1 MENKKIKIL
10 VVDDDPDIIEIIS
23 YNLKKEN
30 YKVFSCYN
38 GTDSIKIAEK
48 EKPDLIILDVMMPGM
63 DGIQVCEKLR
73 SKNEFNNTIIMFL
86 SARGEDFTHIAAYDA
101 GADDFV
107 NKPLKPRLLIS
118 KVRSL
123 LRRTNKI
130 NNVSSMKL
138 NFKGLIIDKE
148 EYTVKINGEKLTL
161 PRKEFELLFMLSSN
175 TGKVIKREE
184 IMNQI
189 WGEDVIVGDRT
200 IDVHIRKLRKKV
212 GSNFIKTIKGI
223 GYKFISTDI

>member
-1 MENKKIKIL
+1 LENKKIKIL
-10 VVDDDPDIIEIIS
+10 VVDDEPDIVEIIS
-23 YNLKKEN
+23 YNLIKEN

-38 GTDSIKIAEK
+38 GDDSIKIAEK

-73 SKNEFNNTIIMFL
+73 LKNKFNNTIIMFL
-86 SARGEDFTHIAAYDA
+86 SARGEEFTHIAAYDS

-107 NKPLKPRLLIS
+107 NKPLKPKLLIS

-123 LRRTNKI
+123 LRRTNKS

-138 NFKGLIIDKE
+138 NFKRLIIDKE
-148 EYTVKINGEKLTL
+148 EYTIKIKGEKLIL
-161 PRKEFELLFMLSSN
+161 PRKEFELLFLLSSN
-175 TGKVIKREE
+175 AGKVIQREK

-189 WGEDVIVGDRT
+189 WGEDIIVGDRT
-200 IDVHIRKLRKKV
+200 IDVHIRKIREKI